1 MQEIYIVYRNEN
13 IIMNS
18 DIQKN
23 GAGSGVEE
31 QQRMGVGKI
40 LEANN

>member
-1 MQEIYIVYRNEN
+1 MGYRNEN

-18 DIQKN
+18 KIFRS

-31 QQRMGVGKI
+31 RQRMGMGKI